1 MHVQLNGGGRNCLV
15 TSHGEKRTTFLVIL
29 GLNKFSCSWIAGHFI
44 TSEDRRNFVLLR
56 SEEFLSFTL
65 WFFSPKSSLLI
76 QKYLK
81 PVSTSPSA
89 VLPKKTSTEDP
100 LDEWCLI
107 VNMLIENLIAAFTG
121 SVLKHRRQLG
131 MKP

>member
-1 MHVQLNGGGRNCLV
+1 MHVQMNGGGRNCLV
-15 TSHGEKRTTFLVIL
+15 TSHGEERTTFLVIL

-65 WFFSPKSSLLI
+65 WFFFPKEQSFDS
-76 QKYLK
+76 K
-81 PVSTSPSA
+81 VSKASKHQSCCA
-89 VLPKKTSTEDP
+89 KKTSTEDP

-107 VNMLIENLIAAFTG
+107 VNMLIENFIAAFTG